1 MQGYWF
7 RSRRFRVEPG
17 EDRPVCPG
25 IYGRQLAH
33 WLRDGLVGRGYPNA
47 QARQEDWG
55 WCVVARQRPHLLWI
69 GCGSV
74 DVDSSD
80 APPPDATPPGEPLT
94 VVARAGARLWHCHAA
109 MERSWLAYW
118 LDRTAAETALA
129 DLDLALRSL
138 LMGEPGIQQVDP
150 P

>member
-17 EDRPVCPG
+17 EDRPVSPG

-33 WLRDGLVGRGYPNA
+33 WLRDGLAGRGYPNA
-47 QARQEDWG
+47 QVRQEEWG
-55 WCVVARQRPHLLWI
+55 WCVIARQRPHLLWI

-74 DVDSSD
+74 DDD
-80 APPPDATPPGEPLT
+80 TDTAAPPGSIAFAAT
-94 VVARAGARLWHCHAA
+94 RLWHCHAA
-109 MERSWLAYW
+109 MERSWLTFW
-118 LDRTAAETALA
+118 LDRGAADAALA
-129 DLDLALRSL
+129 DLDLALRGL
-138 LMGEPGIQQVDP
+138 LLAEPGIQQVDP